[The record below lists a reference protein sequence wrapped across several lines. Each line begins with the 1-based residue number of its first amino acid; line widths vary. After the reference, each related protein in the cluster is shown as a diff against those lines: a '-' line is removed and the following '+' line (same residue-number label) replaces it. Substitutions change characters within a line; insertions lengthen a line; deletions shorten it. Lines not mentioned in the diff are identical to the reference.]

1 LLRHRCPATQRRES
15 GRRTD
20 TVRRKRRPAGDVS
33 ISGEKGPRWVTRP
46 LRHRHSLAAD
56 SGPERVPRRPGA
68 ARDGQ
73 DRLPGLHGRHDS
85 QQGCASAR
93 LDSASLW
100 HILVTAD
107 AHHMK
112 RPARQT
118 PWQPAEY
125 RIVMRFARRLVAGRY
140 RSLGA
145 AADECFLELRDRSAA
160 RPGAPKHDRVYPR
173 TYDAVRSRLSMVA
186 VTRGF
191 PQSFKMWT
199 PAERLLA
206 YKWARKFLRHRRQ
219 RPTLPLLDAARGLLA
234 DLFAVGYDRSLNA
247 CECELYKCIV
257 DAAREVPRHCG
268 RGPAAVALPAAV
280 LRGTGSASAP
290 RAGRRH

>member
-1 LLRHRCPATQRRES
+1 MIQPGRESGRLQGGRLLRHRCPATQRRES

-125 RIVMRFARRLVAGRY
+125 RIVRRFARRLVAGRY

-173 TYDAVRSRLSMVA
+173 TYDAVRSRL
-186 VTRGF
+186 
-191 PQSFKMWT
+191 
-199 PAERLLA
+199 
-206 YKWARKFLRHRRQ
+206 
-219 RPTLPLLDAARGLLA
+219 TL
-234 DLFAVGYDRSLNA
+234 
-247 CECELYKCIV
+247 K
-257 DAAREVPRHCG
+257 G
-268 RGPAAVALPAAV
+268 RGHTRVPAIVQDVDSGRTPPGLQVGTEV
-280 LRGTGSASAP
+280 LAASATETHASTP
-290 RAGRRH
+290 RCSARVAG